1 MRKILSFFAFVAIVI
16 SFAACGG
23 NDGNVP
29 EVKGFTFKVQALST
43 KAHVIVT
50 PDIPNKAYFWW
61 REKASVIDDKQM
73 SLRQYVEDFLSTKTY
88 DQWDGI
94 YILTEPQDYY
104 LNYLDADSKYIIY
117 AFYIEKVGEDAK
129 IVGNIESYEFT
140 TMPEYTLNGEFT
152 VDAQGKK
159 VRFMQANMQQ
169 ASSFSGLSF
178 MTNQWD
184 CVGSNSSYPRDLF
197 TWDQA
202 ANALPSTVPYHLLPA
217 NEWAYL
223 FRERPNAE
231 RLFAHATL
239 TIGGNDTKGIILLP
253 DNWEK
258 PDDIQLTT
266 DFEMEML
273 WDEQEEKYIKEGLDG
288 YSVNNFDKDEWES
301 LEFAGAVFLPAAGAN
316 GINRNTYG
324 NYWSSTPS
332 GETSAHRFSFGSY
345 NISLSCL
352 YEWSTARTHCQSIRP
367 VREIK

>member
-1 MRKILSFFAFVAIVI
+1 MKNIVSLFAFVAIVI

-23 NDGNVP
+23 KDGNVP
-29 EVKGFTFKVQALST
+29 EVQHFQFKVQFLST

-50 PDIPNKAYFWW
+50 PDTPNKAYFWW
-61 REKASVIDDKQM
+61 REKASTIDAKQM
-73 SLRQYVEDFLSTKTY
+73 TLQEYVEDYLSNRTY

-94 YILTEPQDYY
+94 YIFTEPDDDD
-104 LNYLDADSKYIIY
+104 LKYLDADSKYIIY
-117 AFYIEKVGEDAK
+117 AFYVEKVGEDAK

-140 TMPEYTLNGEFT
+140 TLPEYTLNGEFT

-159 VRFMQANMQQ
+159 VRFMQANMYQPNG
-169 ASSFSGLSF
+169 SVGLSF

-202 ANALPSTVPYHLLPA
+202 MDALPSTAPYHLLPA

-239 TIGGNDTKGIILLP
+239 NIDGNDTKGVILLP
-253 DNWEK
+253 DNWET
-258 PDDIQLTT
+258 PDDIHLTT
-266 DFEMEML
+266 DFEMEMQ
-273 WDEQEEKYIKEGLDG
+273 WDEQEEQYRKEGLNG
-288 YSVNNFDKDEWES
+288 YSVNNFDNYQWES

-316 GINRNTYG
+316 GINRNTSG
-324 NYWSSTPS
+324 SYWTSTPYS
-332 GETSAHRFSFGSY
+332 ATSAHRFTFGSY
-345 NISLSCL
+345 NISLSSL
-352 YEWSTARTHCQSIRP
+352 YEWSTARTHCYSIRP
-367 VREIK
+367 VREI